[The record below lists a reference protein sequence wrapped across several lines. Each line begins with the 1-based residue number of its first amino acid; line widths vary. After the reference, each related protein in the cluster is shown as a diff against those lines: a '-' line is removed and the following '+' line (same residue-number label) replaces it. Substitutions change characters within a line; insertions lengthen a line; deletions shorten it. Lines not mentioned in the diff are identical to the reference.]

1 MPLDITNMT
10 AKELEAH
17 VTKEL
22 ALRAEI
28 DEILADLSAANYR
41 TKTEKMA
48 KNAALQA
55 KRKELSIHLGYE

>member
-1 MPLDITNMT
+1 MALDITNMT
-10 AKELEAH
+10 PEELEAH

-28 DEILADLSAANYR
+28 DEILADLLAKNYR

-48 KNAALQA
+48 KNANLAA
-55 KRKELSIHLGYE
+55 KRRELDIHLDGE

>member
-1 MPLDITNMT
+1 MALDITNMT
-10 AKELEAH
+10 PEELEAH

-41 TKTEKMA
+41 TKTEKAA
-48 KNAALQA
+48 KNAALAA
-55 KRKELSIHLGYE
+55 KRQELKAHLNPE

>member
-1 MPLDITNMT
+1 MALDITNMT
-10 AKELEAH
+10 PEELEAH

-28 DEILADLSAANYR
+28 EEILADLSAANYR

-48 KNAALQA
+48 KNANLAA